1 MKENRMRNS
10 VMVPAGRVAG
20 RVSVVI
26 PTRDNE
32 RTIGACVASARG
44 QTGDVEVIVVDNH
57 SSDHTV
63 ELARRAGADQVVPG
77 GPERSAQ
84 RNRGLA
90 ISTGEI
96 VVFVDS
102 DMVMEPGVAESLR
115 ELFATYPHLG
125 GAVLPETAFG
135 EGYLAGCRA
144 LEKRMY
150 LGAAGAEAARAFRAS
165 VLDRVGG
172 YDEAITG
179 FEDYELADRVRDA
192 GWPIGRAGAGVR
204 HDEGRVRL
212 GPLWRKKRYYGT
224 WWEPWAGNGN
234 HHQHRR
240 RLWRVPRPRLRS
252 ADVAYLP
259 GLVLLKLVDLSGLA
273 AGHLAA
279 RAAGAGDHA
288 PSRPPRWTLTGAPA
302 RRRR

>member
-1 MKENRMRNS
+1 MKENLAKGG
-10 VMVPAGRVAG
+10 VTAPAARVAG

-32 RTIGACVASARG
+32 RTIEACVASARG
-44 QTGDVEVIVVDNH
+44 QAGDVEVIVVDNN
-57 SSDHTV
+57 STDPTV
-63 ELARRAGADQVVPG
+63 ELARRAGADLVVPG

-84 RNRGLA
+84 RNRGLS

-102 DMVMEPGVAESLR
+102 DMVLEPGVAESLR

-135 EGYLAGCRA
+135 RGYLAACRA

-150 LGAAGAEAARAFRAS
+150 LGVAGAEAARAFRAS

-172 YDEAITG
+172 YDEDLSA

-192 GWPIGRAGAGVR
+192 GWPIGRASAGVR

-212 GPLWRKKRYYGT
+212 GSLWRKKRYYGI
-224 WWEPWAGNGN
+224 WWAPWAGNG
-234 HHQHRR
+234 HHRHR
-240 RLWRVPRPRLRS
+240 RLWRVPRARLGR

-259 GLVLLKLVDLSGLA
+259 GLVLLKLVDLGGLA
-273 AGHLAA
+273 TGALAA
-279 RAAGAGDHA
+279 RTAATGDHGRSHPASA
-288 PSRPPRWTLTGAPA
+288 PTGVPA
-302 RRRR
+302 RRRP